1 MPLVATLSITAPFR
15 VKIQYYPQFY
25 LQFLLDFLFSNWSS
39 TNSPRI
45 YHETRDYLR
54 YRGDCQFLMV
64 PFAFDRPQSRKKY
77 ITRSKVVIAEADGSF
92 RHIRIIKL
100 ISDDVNLLFVCD
112 TNKVQFIIIYSKI
125 SAIFWNV
132 IYFAV
137 SPLPLIFLFTAFLKY
152 FMPMLLQDAQE
163 SLGED

>member
-1 MPLVATLSITAPFR
+1 MLLIATLSITAPFR
-15 VKIQYYPQFY
+15 VKIQYYPQSY
-25 LQFLLDFLFSNWSS
+25 LQFLLDSRFSNWSS
-39 TNSPRI
+39 TNSPGI

-54 YRGDCQFLMV
+54 YRGDCRFLMV

-77 ITRSKVVIAEADGSF
+77 ITGRKIVIAEADGSF

-125 SAIFWNV
+125 SSIFLNAIYSVFL
-132 IYFAV
+132 I
-137 SPLPLIFLFTAFLKY
+137 LPLIFSFTAFLDY